1 MSEKH
6 RGALSVFLKTPHHL
20 QPLFLT
26 VCLKRFFLKAVCQLP
41 TVSWDDRAVN
51 FQTGVMTPRTRL
63 LPTAGLLPKGRN
75 ITIVIR
81 VCRATKFFREKTN
94 KNKLNSNLIEKSNK
108 VCLIYLLQFTWG
120 SVAQGQSCSNCEC
133 KWVQRGGQLWLKRTS
148 WTLQRG
154 LLIEQSLSSGRI
166 IDPPRFWLISGLGGE
181 NSANYGHCCSE
192 SNRHA
197 DS

>member
-1 MSEKH
+1 MIV
-6 RGALSVFLKTPHHL
+6 LSTSKRAYWRQGHGYC
-20 QPLFLT
+20 PLLASCPKVITSPLSSGF
-26 VCLKRFFLKAVCQLP
+26 AGQLN
-41 TVSWDDRAVN
+41 SS
-51 FQTGVMTPRTRL
+51 G
-63 LPTAGLLPKGRN
+63 K
-75 ITIVIR
+75 
-81 VCRATKFFREKTN
+81 KTN
-94 KNKLNSNLIEKSNK
+94 KKKLNSNLIEKSSK
-108 VCLIYLLQFTWG
+108 VCLIDLLQFTWG

-133 KWVQRGGQLWLKRTS
+133 KWVQRGGQLWLKRMS

>member
-63 LPTAGLLPKGRN
+63 LPTAGQLPKGRN

-81 VCRATKFFREKTN
+81 VCRATKFFWGKKQKQVELKPQR
-94 KNKLNSNLIEKSNK
+94 K
-108 VCLIYLLQFTWG
+108 VARYVLLT
-120 SVAQGQSCSNCEC
+120 CSNSRE
-133 KWVQRGGQLWLKRTS
+133 GQWRRVSRAAIVNASESK
-148 WTLQRG
+148 
-154 LLIEQSLSSGRI
+154 E
-166 IDPPRFWLISGLGGE
+166 E
-181 NSANYGHCCSE
+181 ANY
-192 SNRHA
+192 
-197 DS
+197 D

>member
-63 LPTAGLLPKGRN
+63 LPTAGQLPKGHN
-75 ITIVIR
+75 LIIVIR
-81 VCRATKFFREKTN
+81 VCRATKFFGG
-94 KNKLNSNLIEKSNK
+94 KLDSSLIVKSSK
-108 VCLIYLLQFTWG
+108 VCLIDLLQFTWG

-166 IDPPRFWLISGLGGE
+166 IDPRASGW
-181 NSANYGHCCSE
+181 
-192 SNRHA
+192 
-197 DS
+197 